1 MKKILFAIA
10 MLAINTVIMSG
21 MSNPNSDKEKERI
34 ETEKKVF
41 FGGLIPRSIDSY
53 VIDAYLFLKTGDV
66 EVSLFNIGESEIYI
80 LDSARQTVDY
90 SSADTDIPST
100 IYLSTNGPGGYYL
113 VVVSDT
119 CYAEGYF
126 TL

>member
-34 ETEKKVF
+34 ETEKQVF

-53 VIDAYLFLKTGDV
+53 VIDAYLFLRTGEV
-66 EVSLFNIGESEIYI
+66 EVSLFNTGESEVFII
-80 LDSARQTVDY
+80 DSTGQTVDY
-90 SSADTDIPST
+90 SSINTDILST
-100 IYLSTNGPGGYYL
+100 IYLSTNGPGSYYL
-113 VVVSDT
+113 VIVSET